1 MIQVEVSVSEIIKQR
16 YSDRAKWYV
25 TDKLHAAG
33 IPIDRLSCKVI
44 SGTLT
49 ETEDVER
56 GVYVYRWVE

>member
-1 MIQVEVSVSEIIKQR
+1 MIQIEVSASEIIKQK
-16 YSDRAKWYV
+16 YSNRAKWYV
-25 TDKLHAAG
+25 ADKLHAVG

-49 ETEDVER
+49 ETEDVTR

>member
-1 MIQVEVSVSEIIKQR
+1 MIQIEVSASEIIKQK
-16 YSDRAKWYV
+16 YSHRVKWYV
-25 TDKLHAAG
+25 ADKLHAAG
-33 IPIDRLSCKVI
+33 IPIDRLSCIVI

>member
-1 MIQVEVSVSEIIKQR
+1 MIQVEVSVYKLSKQR
-16 YSDRAKWYV
+16 YIDRAKWYV
-25 TDKLHAAG
+25 ADKLHAAG